1 MNPPRGPGSNP
12 WICEAAHEV
21 RLIMSRWGLSSIREA
36 SDFLGINRQTLS
48 KLDPKHPD
56 GTLRLES
63 LDRIYGIFLH
73 LVPSQFPKREWE
85 TEREELMRS
94 RWRILE
100 RSYPLPG
107 RVRERGNL

>member
-12 WICEAAHEV
+12 WIREAAHEV
-21 RLIMSRWGLSSIREA
+21 RFIMSRWGLSSIREA

-48 KLDPKHPD
+48 KLDPRHPD

-63 LDRIYGIFLH
+63 LDRIYATFLH
-73 LVPSQFPKREWE
+73 RVPSQFPKRDWE

-94 RWRILE
+94 RWRVLE
-100 RSYPLPG
+100 RSYPT
-107 RVRERGNL
+107 RSIKEK